1 MSPQLE
7 GVTLGYVIPQHVRE
21 IRPPVMDQWHVST
34 TTALQETP
42 VHPTEETF
50 LKAVHTQTHIDTTLL
65 KHALQFIK
73 QYHESIPS
81 NTETPAYLRA
91 IAVAH
96 IVLGYTHDSNTLLAA
111 LMRDIV
117 DKTHCSLHQIAL
129 HFNPVVQRIV
139 EGVASVDSRLKSY
152 KKLQLS
158 PHEALRK
165 LLTSDDERV
174 CYIKIADRLHSMRT
188 MQAKPYESQCST
200 AEETLR
206 FFVPLAK
213 KLGLKK
219 AAKELKEH
227 CLTILHTK
235 K

>member
-1 MSPQLE
+1 
-7 GVTLGYVIPQHVRE
+7 
-21 IRPPVMDQWHVST
+21 MDQWHVST

-42 VHPTEETF
+42 VHPTEEAF
-50 LKAVHTQTHIDTTLL
+50 LKAVHTQTHIDTALL

-96 IVLGYTHDSNTLLAA
+96 IVLDYTHDSDTLLAA
-111 LMRDIV
+111 LMNDIV
-117 DKTHCSLHQIAL
+117 DTTHCSLHQIAL

-139 EGVASVDSRLKSY
+139 KGVASVDSRLKSY

-165 LLTSDDERV
+165 LLASDDERV
-174 CYIKIADRLHSMRT
+174 CYIKITDRLHNMRT
-188 MQAKPYESQCST
+188 IERRVSLPKQQKI

-206 FFVPLAK
+206 FLVPLAK
-213 KLGLKK
+213 KLGLKNAVK
-219 AAKELKEH
+219 NLKEY
-227 CLTILHTK
+227 CLTILHAK